1 MCFKDNTYNA
11 DLTNMQ
17 VISKYKENWFLL
29 CTIDVFNKYAW
40 VVPLKDKKDITIT
53 NIFQKNLDKSDWKPN
68 KI

>member
-1 MCFKDNTYNA
+1 
-11 DLTNMQ
+11 MQ